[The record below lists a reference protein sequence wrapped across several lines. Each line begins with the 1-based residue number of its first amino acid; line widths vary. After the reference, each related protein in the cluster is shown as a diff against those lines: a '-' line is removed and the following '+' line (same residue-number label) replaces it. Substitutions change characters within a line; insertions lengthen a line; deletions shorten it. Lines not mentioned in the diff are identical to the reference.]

1 MIGSIKRGDALKCLN
16 CGEKIV
22 VDGVTIQIN
31 FTGEFIKCPHC
42 DRSYD
47 VQKYHMYGEFYNESV
62 KKQLDQVK
70 QQWKETC
77 VKYRPVI
84 LPSQKLRE
92 KRDGDNHFV
101 SGCSDHTHEETCE
114 DLKKEIKELRDQI
127 HELHEENMDLRREL
141 RWHCWRK

>member
-1 MIGSIKRGDALKCLN
+1 MIESIKRGDALKFFN
-16 CGEKIV
+16 CEGKIV
-22 VDGVTIQIN
+22 VDGDTFQIDFN
-31 FTGEFIKCPHC
+31 GEFIKCPHC

-62 KKQLDQVK
+62 KKQLDSEK
-70 QQWKETC
+70 QELLKTC

-84 LPSQKLRE
+84 LPSQNCAK
-92 KRDGDNHFV
+92 KRDGDYHFV

-127 HELHEENMDLRREL
+127 HKLHEENMDLRREL
-141 RWHCWRK
+141 RWRGLRE

>member
-1 MIGSIKRGDALKCLN
+1 MIESIKRGDALKFFN
-16 CGEKIV
+16 CEGKIV
-22 VDGVTIQIN
+22 VDGDTFQIN
-31 FTGEFIKCPHC
+31 FTGEFVKCPHC

-77 VKYRPVI
+77 VKYHPVI
-84 LPSQKLRE
+84 LPSQ
-92 KRDGDNHFV
+92 
-101 SGCSDHTHEETCE
+101 HEETCE

-127 HELHEENMDLRREL
+127 HKLHEENMDLRREL
-141 RWHCWRK
+141 RWRGLRE